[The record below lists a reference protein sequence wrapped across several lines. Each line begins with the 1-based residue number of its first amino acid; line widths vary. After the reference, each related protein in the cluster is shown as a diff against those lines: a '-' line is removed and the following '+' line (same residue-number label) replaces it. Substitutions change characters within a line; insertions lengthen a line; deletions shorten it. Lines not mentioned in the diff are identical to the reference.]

1 MLPSDLMRNRRIL
14 SIWFPRLAAERHIR
28 RDPNL
33 GAVPFAVVKDVGQAQ
48 VLASLSYGAQAAG
61 LYTGQPLRDAH
72 AMCADLLTRLANPHA
87 EAAFLEALHRWAGK
101 FSPWVA
107 REEPDALVL
116 DLTGC
121 AHLFGGEE
129 ALAHQVD
136 QDCADLGL
144 SVQLGIADTLGGA
157 WALARFGG
165 HTGEG
170 HHRNGDAIDQEA
182 RATRSRA
189 GKRRHWERG
198 GAAPVV
204 TPTPVAERL
213 RVALPGQT
221 HRAIANM
228 PIAALRLEDHTSAQ
242 LARLGLRRV
251 QDLTQQPRASLARR
265 FGRGLI
271 ARMDQALGSLPEPVS
286 PAPAPDRFATRLS
299 LPDPIGLEEDVMAA
313 IDRMLPR
320 LCGSLRNKG
329 RGARTLRFEAY
340 RSDGTMQWMN
350 VTLAKPSDDPD
361 RIRPLLR
368 MKVED
373 LDAGYGIDMLR
384 LEAVVHEPI
393 HLRTKVG
400 HLEAGAAVKA
410 RLDAKTGLDD
420 LIGRL
425 GARLGMEAITRVQP
439 ADSHIPEKTART
451 VGAAWAEPAET
462 WPQRGRKRPL
472 RMWRPEPV
480 MVPDTPRLSPTF
492 RWRGRDHSVQTMT
505 GPERIAPEWWLDDPN
520 WRSGQRDYWEVIT
533 KDGDR
538 LWLYYAHG
546 GTMSSGWFCQ
556 GAFA

>member
-1 MLPSDLMRNRRIL
+1 MRNRRIL

-33 GAVPFAVVKDVGQAQ
+33 GAVPFAVVRDVGRAQ
-48 VLASLSYGAQAAG
+48 VLASLSPLAQTAG
-61 LYTGQPLRDAH
+61 LYEGQPLRDAH
-72 AMCADLLTRLANPHA
+72 AMCADLLTRLSNPHA
-87 EAAFLEALHRWAGK
+87 EGAFLGALHRWAGK

-107 REEPDALVL
+107 REDPDALVL

-129 ALAHQVD
+129 GVARQVD

-165 HTGEG
+165 HRADD
-170 HHRNGDAIDQEA
+170 HHRSGDAIDQEA

-198 GAAPVV
+198 GAAPTMTVQGL
-204 TPTPVAERL
+204 TDRL
-213 RVALPGQT
+213 RIAPPGQT
-221 HRAIANM
+221 HAAIAHM
-228 PIAALRLEDHTSAQ
+228 PIAALRLEDHVTAQ

-251 QDLTQQPRASLARR
+251 RDLTDQPRAGLARR
-265 FGRGLI
+265 FGRGLV
-271 ARMDQALGSLPEPVS
+271 ARMDQAVGNLPEPVS
-286 PAPAPDRFATRLS
+286 PAAPPDRFATRLS
-299 LPDPIGLEEDVMAA
+299 LPEPIGLEDDVMAA
-313 IDRMLPR
+313 IDKMLPR
-320 LCGSLRNKG
+320 LCTSLHRKG

-350 VTLAKPSDDPD
+350 VTLAKPSDDPE

-393 HLRTKVG
+393 HLRTRVG

-410 RLDAKTGLDD
+410 RLEAKSGLDD
-420 LIGRL
+420 LISRL
-425 GARLGMEAITRVQP
+425 GARLGMEAITRVHP
-439 ADSHIPEKTART
+439 GDSHIPEKTAIPVT
-451 VGAAWAEPAET
+451 AAWSEPVAQ
-462 WPQRGRKRPL
+462 WPQRDRHRPL

-480 MVPDTPRLSPTF
+480 MVPDVPRLPKTF
-492 RWRGRDHSVQTMT
+492 RWRGRDHAVRSVA

-520 WRSGQRDYWEVIT
+520 WRSGQRDYWQVVTE
-533 KDGDR
+533 DGHR

-546 GTMSSGWFCQ
+546 GAMSSGWFCQ

>member
-1 MLPSDLMRNRRIL
+1 MPNRRIL

-33 GAVPFAVVKDVGQAQ
+33 GEVPFAVVRDIGQAQ
-48 VLASLSYGAQAAG
+48 VLASLSPLAQAAG
-61 LYTGQPLRDAH
+61 LYEGQPLRDAH
-72 AMCADLLTRLANPHA
+72 AMCADLLTRLSNPHA
-87 EAAFLEALHRWAGK
+87 EAAFLGVLHRWAGK

-107 REEPDALVL
+107 REEPDALVV

-129 ALAHQVD
+129 QLALQVE
-136 QDCADLGL
+136 QDCTDLGL

-165 HTGEG
+165 GQG
-170 HHRNGDAIDQEA
+170 GDHHRNGDAIDQEA

-198 GAAPVV
+198 GAAPVLA
-204 TPTPVAERL
+204 VAPMQGRA
-213 RVALPGQT
+213 RIAAPGKTYAALAPL
-221 HRAIANM
+221 
-228 PIAALRLEDHTSAQ
+228 PIAALRLDDHTMKQ
-242 LARLGLRRV
+242 LSRLGLRRV
-251 QDLTQQPRASLARR
+251 KDLVDQPRAGLARR
-265 FGRGLI
+265 FGRGLV
-271 ARMDQALGSLPEPVS
+271 ARVDQALGALPEPVS
-286 PAPAPDRFATRLS
+286 PAPPPDRFATRMS

-340 RSDGTMQWMN
+340 RADGTMQWMN
-350 VTLAKPSDDPD
+350 VTLAKPSDDAD
-361 RIRPLLR
+361 HIRPLLR

-384 LEAVVHEPI
+384 LEAVLHEPI
-393 HLRTKVG
+393 HLRTASG
-400 HLEAGAAVKA
+400 HLEAAEQA
-410 RLDAKTGLDD
+410 RVRQAGGKPGSLDR

-425 GARLGMEAITRVQP
+425 GTRLGMEAITRVQP
-439 ADSHIPEKTART
+439 ADSHIPEKTWVT
-451 VGAAWAEPAET
+451 VAAAWSDPVKG
-462 WPQRGRKRPL
+462 WPERTKPRPL
-472 RMWRPEPV
+472 RMWVPEPV
-480 MVPDTPRLSPTF
+480 MVPDVPRLPGTF
-492 RWRGRDHSVQTMT
+492 RWRGRDHVVHSTR
-505 GPERIAPEWWLDDPN
+505 GPERIAPEWWLDDPA

-533 KDGDR
+533 DEGHR
-538 LWLYYAHG
+538 LWLFYAHG
-546 GTMSSGWFCQ
+546 ASKSSGWFCQ

>member
-1 MLPSDLMRNRRIL
+1 MRNKRIL

-33 GAVPFAVVKDVGQAQ
+33 GTVPFAVVKDVGQAQ
-48 VLASLSYGAQAAG
+48 VLASLSMAAQAAG
-61 LYTGQPLRDAH
+61 LYQGQPLRDAH
-72 AMCADLLTRLANPHA
+72 AMCADLLTRLSNPHA
-87 EAAFLEALHRWAGK
+87 EAAFLGALHRWAGK

-116 DLTGC
+116 DLSGC
-121 AHLFGGEE
+121 AHLYGGEE
-129 ALAHQVD
+129 GVARQVD

-165 HTGEG
+165 YTGDD

-198 GAAPVV
+198 GAAPTV
-204 TPTPVAERL
+204 TSVPVAERL
-213 RVALPGQT
+213 RIAPPGQT
-221 HRAIANM
+221 HATIAHM
-228 PIAALRLEDHTSAQ
+228 PIAALRLEEYTAAQ
-242 LARLGLRRV
+242 LARLGLRRIR
-251 QDLTQQPRASLARR
+251 DLTSQPRAGLVRR
-265 FGRGLI
+265 FGRGLV

-286 PAPAPDRFATRLS
+286 PAPPPDRFATRLS
-299 LPDPIGLEEDVMAA
+299 LPDPIGLEDDVMAA

-329 RGARTLRFEAY
+329 RGARTLRLEAY

-350 VTLAKPSDDPD
+350 VTLAKPSDDPE

-384 LEAVVHEPI
+384 LEAVAHEPI

-400 HLEAGAAVKA
+400 HLEAGEAVKA
-410 RLDAKTGLDD
+410 RLQAKTGLDD

-425 GARLGMEAITRVQP
+425 GARVGIDAITRVQP
-439 ADSHIPEKTART
+439 ADSHIPEKTATT
-451 VGAAWAEPAET
+451 VAAAWSEPVKN
-462 WPQRGRKRPL
+462 WPDRGRRRPL

-480 MVPDTPRLSPTF
+480 MAPDVPRLPKTF
-492 RWRGRDHSVQTMT
+492 RWRGRDHKVRDVS

-520 WRSGQRDYWEVIT
+520 WRSGQRDYWQVIT
-533 KDGDR
+533 EDGDR

-556 GAFA
+556 GVFA